1 MWMLH
6 RTLLVVL
13 SLFAAGPV
21 DAQGFR
27 DDSAFESLWTPL
39 EGTEPAHWRVIW
51 HSDPGT
57 AASVSW
63 STREAGTVH
72 RVHVRALPA
81 SEWSTGPAT
90 DPVGYASVHDAA
102 LSGPYTPSAGDGEG
116 DVPLGFYHHVRL
128 TDLVPGTRYA
138 FLIES
143 DGYFSPP
150 LNFRT
155 APASGTDLRFVYGG
169 DSRTGWRDRCR
180 VNLMIA
186 ELATRH
192 PDLLCFVHGGDFVER
207 GSASAQWLRWLSH
220 HELTTT
226 ADGRVLPIVPARGN
240 HDWGPGYAEVFDG
253 PGRTSTESGGAWFRT
268 DLGAG
273 VTVLN
278 LDTNVPALG
287 DQLEWLKAEL
297 PVARTDARWL
307 LLNYHRPLFPAVKT
321 PAAMAPYWAPLF
333 ERNDVDLVFESDG
346 HCIKRTLPIRDG
358 AVDPTGVTY
367 VGEGGLGVPQRKPDA
382 SHWYFAD
389 GAFTGRGHHV
399 TLVTAGAESLRLE
412 TFVLSEADHTLAGAK
427 VLIERGAQWSYL
439 AGYDPKAEWN
449 APGFDSSDWPIGPAG
464 FGYGDDDDATV
475 LEDMRNGY
483 RRVYLRAEFDID
495 PAVLAESA
503 LALAIDFDD
512 GFVAHLNGVEVARAG
527 VLSGS
532 GPQAEGVID
541 HEAGTF
547 EVVGL
552 WGASALLRP
561 TGNVLAIEG
570 HNISVSSNDFSLH
583 PSLVLA
589 PLTALDPL
597 RQSFDV
603 VDDHTLLVRA
613 EHREQ
618 E

>member
-6 RTLLVVL
+6 RTLLFVL
-13 SLFAAGPV
+13 TLIAAGPV
-21 DAQGFR
+21 TAQGFR
-27 DDSAFESLWTPL
+27 DDSAFESLWTPF
-39 EGTEPAHWRVIW
+39 EGTQPAHWRVVW
-51 HSDPGT
+51 HTDPRT

-63 STREAGTVH
+63 STRDAGTVH
-72 RVHVRALPA
+72 RVHLRALPA
-81 SEWSTGPAT
+81 DERLTGPAT
-90 DPVGYASVHDAA
+90 DPTSYASVHDAA
-102 LSGPYTPSAGDGEG
+102 VSGPFTPSAGDGESDG
-116 DVPLGFYHHVRL
+116 PLGSYHHVRL
-128 TDLVPGTRYA
+128 TELVPGTRYA

-143 DGYFSPP
+143 DGQFSPP
-150 LNFRT
+150 LEFRT
-155 APASGTDLRFVYGG
+155 APASGADLAFVYGG

-240 HDWGPGYAEVFDG
+240 HDWGPGYAEVFDS
-253 PGRTSTESGGAWFRT
+253 PGRTGTESGGAWFRT

-273 VTVLN
+273 VCVLN

-287 DQLEWLKAEL
+287 DQLEWLESEL
-297 PVARTDARWL
+297 PLARRDARWL
-307 LLNYHRPLFPAVKT
+307 LLNYHRPLFPAVKS

-367 VGEGGLGVPQRKPDA
+367 VGEGGLGVPQRKPNP

-399 TLVTAGAESLRLE
+399 TLVTASAESLHVE
-412 TFVLSEADHTLAGAK
+412 THVLRESDHTLEGAMT
-427 VLIERGAQWSYL
+427 LIERGAQWSYL
-439 AGYDPKAEWN
+439 AGSDPEADW
-449 APGFDSSDWPIGPAG
+449 ASTDFDSSTWKVGPAG
-464 FGYGDDDDATV
+464 FGYGDGDDATV
-475 LEDMRNGY
+475 LDDMRHGY
-483 RRVYLRAEFDID
+483 DRVYLRATFDVD
-495 PAVLAESA
+495 PAALAGSA
-503 LALAIDFDD
+503 LALSIDFDD
-512 GFVAHLNGVEVARAG
+512 GFVAHLNGVEVARSG
-527 VLSGS
+527 VTSGN
-532 GPQAEGVID
+532 GPRAEGVVD

-547 EVVGL
+547 ETMAL
-552 WGASALLRP
+552 RGATTLLRP

-583 PSLVLA
+583 PSLLVA
-589 PLTALDPL
+589 PLDALDPL
-597 RQSFDV
+597 RQHFDV
-603 VDDHTLLVRA
+603 VDDHTLRVRA
-613 EHREQ
+613 KQREG